1 MAVQRHDHDTDTTQ
15 RVDRYERERIVE
27 RPTQSAPPGT
37 SNVNVGPTTGG
48 PAVVANSAVWIV
60 ARVVT
65 LFFTVIEVLLLFR
78 FVLKLLGA
86 NAPIYLLKKP
96 AGSTPTPGA
105 ARRDYERHWTPVH
118 LDIVVPDLD
127 AALQRARQAG
137 ATLEQP
143 VQDRSWGRLANLA
156 DPFGHGLCILQFSE
170 RGYDAIAE

>member
-65 LFFTVIEVLLLFR
+65 LFFTVIEALLLFR
-78 FVLKLLGA
+78 FRLKLRGA
-86 NAPIYLLKKP
+86 NAQQPRVGGPYRRAEPLVRPLPALRPKP
-96 AGSTPTPGA
+96 P
-105 ARRDYERHWTPVH
+105 
-118 LDIVVPDLD
+118 
-127 AALQRARQAG
+127 
-137 ATLEQP
+137 
-143 VQDRSWGRLANLA
+143 
-156 DPFGHGLCILQFSE
+156 
-170 RGYDAIAE
+170 